1 MKNIQFGM
9 RPLLVAIAISI
20 LFSLNPAVAD
30 VEIQELSKAFDKFT
44 VGGDI
49 NIFYRYD
56 SNPWFGS
63 KTAWGDDST
72 SYGETFS
79 RIRFTGTKDMG
90 WATLSGQLAPY
101 YAETIGKDFYAV
113 YEDEQKIGIDQ
124 AWLKFAKIGGT
135 PIDLTLGRQEI
146 KIEKWFVVGDGEDQ
160 GAANWLY
167 FHSSFPFA
175 AKLDGDFGAFKS
187 SLFYAEAGDYVKD
200 WTDLASRGFTPEKGV
215 NLTGLN
221 LHYDI
226 TEKVYV
232 YGGVFQKGEDS
243 VAGSALDSD
252 TLTYDIGFD
261 VTMGGLQLEGEYAL
275 QSGDIG
281 TADIDRD
288 ANAYFAAATYR
299 FDTKLAP
306 YIRGVYVS
314 FSGDDPSSTD
324 YEEYDPMFFDFETW
338 NRWIIGELVGEA
350 QLPNQN
356 KNDLILEAGFSPVEP
371 MTISL
376 MYIQHRFDEE
386 DTTFYGNLA
395 ADDWADEWNL
405 FVDWPLGDHLFAS
418 LCLGYISPGDAAK
431 EVLGDDDAFFS
442 QLFLN
447 FSF

>member
-1 MKNIQFGM
+1 MKKIGLV
-9 RPLLVAIAISI
+9 LLMLISGAFCIAPVS
-20 LFSLNPAVAD
+20 AD
-30 VEIQELSKAFDKFT
+30 VEIGKLNEVFDSFT
-44 VGGDI
+44 IGGEI
-49 NIFYRYD
+49 NVFYRYD
-56 SNPWFGS
+56 NSPWFGS
-63 KTAWGDDST
+63 MAAWGDDST

-79 RIRFTGTKDMG
+79 RIRLTGSKDIG
-90 WATLSGQLAPY
+90 WATLSGQFAPY

-113 YEDEQKIGIDQ
+113 YNDEQKVGIDQ

-146 KIEKWFVVGDGEDQ
+146 KIEKWFVIGDGEDQ

-187 SLFYAEAGDYVKD
+187 TLFYAEAGDYVKD
-200 WTDLASRGFTPEKGV
+200 WTDLASRGFTPENGV
-215 NLTGLN
+215 NLSGLN

-226 TEKVYV
+226 AEKIYL

-243 VAGSALDSD
+243 VAGSALESD

-261 VTMGGLQLEGEYAL
+261 VTFGAVQLEGEYAL
-275 QSGDIG
+275 QSGDTGI
-281 TADIDRD
+281 TNVDRD

-299 FDTKLAP
+299 FGTKLAP
-306 YIRGVYVS
+306 YIRAAYIS
-314 FSGDDPSSTD
+314 FSGDDPGTTD

-356 KNDLILEAGFSPVEP
+356 KKDLIVEAGFSPMEP

-376 MYIQHRFDEE
+376 MYIQHRLDEN
-386 DTTFYGNLA
+386 DTTFYGNLSS
-395 ADDWADEWNL
+395 DDWADEWNL
-405 FVDWPLGDHLFAS
+405 FVDWPIGDHLFAS
-418 LCLGYISPGDAAK
+418 TCLGYVSPGDAA
-431 EVLGDDDAFFS
+431 EEALGNDDAFFA